1 MKSKDWYHGTKNV
14 DKILE
19 TMTLVP
25 GNLHDVKSLKM
36 FTPQYNR
43 TYLTQSIEYALIY
56 AFGCNLSCRKPIND
70 TAYICVI
77 DGNDLNDINPDED
90 IIADLIQR
98 CFTSSNSIRKDISSI
113 EIDFVD
119 YIKRN
124 ITSKQLSLAMDDY
137 GHGTKVGK
145 TLIKNMSDDMKI
157 KLINYSVDKK
167 LATLGGVN
175 VKEIWK
181 LDVDKYDDIKKDV
194 INFKNYAIRI
204 K

>member
-1 MKSKDWYHGTKNV
+1 
-14 DKILE
+14 
-19 TMTLVP
+19 
-25 GNLHDVKSLKM
+25 
-36 FTPQYNR
+36 
-43 TYLTQSIEYALIY
+43 
-56 AFGCNLSCRKPIND
+56 
-70 TAYICVI
+70 
-77 DGNDLNDINPDED
+77 
-90 IIADLIQR
+90 
-98 CFTSSNSIRKDISSI
+98 
-113 EIDFVD
+113 
-119 YIKRN
+119 
-124 ITSKQLSLAMDDY
+124 MDDY